1 MQINNFSPL
10 FPLRVQWIAF
20 LYKEIQ
26 FQYAKLVTCK
36 LENLVDFSL
45 ITRFYCVY
53 KRSLLSILLTK
64 LVNHCICIKGCDY
77 QNTFTLWIHVCL
89 KYRILSISTMYSYV
103 QSKYLYD
110 LINVS
115 HVFRQWRTWV
125 DFEGNGSA
133 RASCFHMVSMV
144 FVCQIREIDF
154 DTLLLHTTMINQI
167 DFIKLISWP

>member
-1 MQINNFSPL
+1 MKS
-10 FPLRVQWIAF
+10 F
-20 LYKEIQ
+20 LYTEIQ

-45 ITRFYCVY
+45 ITRFYCIY

-77 QNTFTLWIHVCL
+77 QNTFTLWIHVRPNPEL
-89 KYRILSISTMYSYV
+89 LLMSI
-103 QSKYLYD
+103 KAFPNFFWYLFD
-110 LINVS
+110 WIKFS
-115 HVFRQWRTWV
+115 HICRLQRTWV

-154 DTLLLHTTMINQI
+154 DTFLHDVRTII
-167 DFIKLISWP
+167 

>member
-1 MQINNFSPL
+1 MQISNFSLL
-10 FPLRVQWIAF
+10 FPLWAQWKAF

-77 QNTFTLWIHVCL
+77 QNTFTSWIHVRL
-89 KYRILSISTMYSYV
+89 KLVLLSISLNVFIENFVWTLSW
-103 QSKYLYD
+103 
-110 LINVS
+110 INLS
-115 HVFRQWRTWV
+115 HILRLQRTWV
-125 DFEGNGSA
+125 DFEGNSSA

-144 FVCQIREIDF
+144 FSYAKLGRSILTLSCSTWATLCEI
-154 DTLLLHTTMINQI
+154 
-167 DFIKLISWP
+167 

>member
-1 MQINNFSPL
+1 MSPMNS
-10 FPLRVQWIAF
+10 F

-77 QNTFTLWIHVCL
+77 QNTFTSWIHVCL
-89 KYRILSISTMYSYV
+89 KYGNLSISTMCLCEYSL
-103 QSKYLYD
+103 YLYN
-110 LINVS
+110 LIYAS
-115 HVFRQWRTWV
+115 HVFRQRRTWV

-154 DTLLLHTTMINQI
+154 DTLLLRTTMKNQI